1 MAPTISKRPAL
12 GLERVREH
20 LLTSLHLGRLHP
32 GDRVVSVRRLADMT
46 GMNRKTIH
54 RAYAALAREGFL
66 DVRPGAGTYVA
77 PAARPRA
84 PERGEDALL
93 HTLNRC
99 RAEASSLGLTPLA
112 FAEFVHNA
120 LNGGLA
126 GLPLAVVECNHE
138 QIDMIARDIRSGLKG
153 EPRSVLLDSFLANPA
168 AAVAGVWGVVTTD
181 CHRTV
186 VEDAARAHGVHVY
199 RVALDPDFPQR
210 ILHWAKTRPVVI
222 GLQDER
228 FGSVFMRFLGQLGAA
243 PDVVARIRPVGVGR
257 MRSAMREAGNDAV
270 VLVTPLAEREAA
282 GRVPPGTRS
291 LLAHWRL
298 AEGTIDRLR
307 ATITSTSLA
316 AFNGRTGRSLR
327 RPPESILESSR
338 YQRDF
343 GALGTLFFLPSWDIP
358 YSSQRGGI
366 RGAEQEE
373 REYPRTEGK
382 TECPQCTSRQRV
394 SS

>member
-138 QIDMIARDIRSGLKG
+138 QIDMIARDIRSGLKD

-307 ATITSTSLA
+307 ATISYDLA
-316 AFNGRTGRSLR
+316 AR
-327 RPPESILESSR
+327 RQGS
-338 YQRDF
+338 
-343 GALGTLFFLPSWDIP
+343 A
-358 YSSQRGGI
+358 
-366 RGAEQEE
+366 
-373 REYPRTEGK
+373 
-382 TECPQCTSRQRV
+382 
-394 SS
+394 